1 MKTHDCYCT
10 VDTSVVTSTT
20 EPVAFK
26 TRSLK
31 RKMLLGTAAPTLT
44 NSRQSYKTCTG
55 SAEGR
60 AGLKPGSRIQTSQGT
75 LRSSSR
81 GKQHQPGMLC
91 KPGEARAGSLL
102 QQQHQQ
108 PPGARE
114 PPRPSDA
121 RPGLGWPLP
130 ESLSRCQTRIA

>member
-10 VDTSVVTSTT
+10 VDTSVLTSTT

-102 QQQHQQ
+102 QQQS
-108 PPGARE
+108 PGARE
-114 PPRPSDA
+114 QPRPCDA
-121 RPGLGWPLP
+121 RPRLGWPLP
-130 ESLSRCQTRIA
+130 ASLSRCQTRIA